1 MHGKGIASNAKYHY
15 VLYERMAS
23 DRESIQNGI
32 EKNLF
37 GCCVQANSIAS
48 MLEENES
55 ILIKFK

>member
-1 MHGKGIASNAKYHY
+1 MQNISSLPCNKPYYLMHGKGIASNAKYHY

-37 GCCVQANSIAS
+37 GCCV
-48 MLEENES
+48 
-55 ILIKFK
+55 